1 MEFGNRIKEQRKK
14 LKLTQAEVANQL
26 YITRQTIS
34 NWEQGKS
41 YPDLDM
47 LVKISNVYQIS
58 IDSLLK
64 EDKHLKKYLEQGK
77 AYNAF
82 TIFRGLFFI
91 MYSLFFL
98 MIDYLDTNSTIAEFY
113 IYAFISIFIIA
124 ILYGEHV
131 KPFFLGLDKRKR
143 KKTYPQPSPVGKIF
157 LSIIAINMI
166 SMVISHSEY
175 LGALFFFLVG
185 LMDIFQKYMWKNK
198 S

>member
-82 TIFRGLFFI
+82 SIFRGLFFI
-91 MYSLFFL
+91 MYGLFFL
-98 MIDYLDTNSTIAEFY
+98 MINYLDTNSTIAEFY
-113 IYAFISIFIIA
+113 IYAFLSIFIIA

-131 KPFFLGLDKRKR
+131 EPFFLGLDKRKR
-143 KKTYPQPSPVGKIF
+143 KKTYPRSSPVGKIF
-157 LSIIAINMI
+157 LLIIAINII
-166 SMVISHSEY
+166 SMVISHNEY
-175 LGALFFFLVG
+175 LEALLFFLVG
-185 LMDIFQKYMWKNK
+185 LMNIFQKYMWKNK